1 MVATVALTHARFNAQ
16 GDRAH
21 KLEADAGQ
29 LQESLAAMHISGAGG
44 SASQRNMVIVNDDTD
59 ASVSTNPLF
68 KTQWRGAGLAV
79 PVFGLRSDKGMGV
92 GEFLD
97 LKALIDWCVKSGMKL
112 LQLLPVTD
120 TCSHSPATVEDSY
133 PYSSISV
140 YALHPMYLRLGE
152 VPGLDATLQAEIE
165 QATKEFNDPHYYKEK
180 QWDTDLD
187 VELQNP
193 VDFPAM
199 MKTKF
204 ALLRKMYKQ
213 AGDKTFE
220 TAGFKDFFARAEFWL
235 RPYALFCYFRDFFG
249 TANPDLWGNLGTGRV
264 SPDKLVELTSPESEY
279 TSHKG
284 VMFWY
289 YVQYLLHVQLK
300 DVSDYAAEMG
310 VVLKGDLPIGID
322 HDSVDAWYGR
332 CCCVVHTQKHMFGF

>member
-97 LKALIDWCVKSGMKL
+97 LKALIDWCVRSGMKL

-165 QATKEFNDPHYYKEK
+165 QERWKKKYSF
-180 QWDTDLD
+180 
-187 VELQNP
+187 
-193 VDFPAM
+193 
-199 MKTKF
+199 
-204 ALLRKMYKQ
+204 
-213 AGDKTFE
+213 
-220 TAGFKDFFARAEFWL
+220 
-235 RPYALFCYFRDFFG
+235 
-249 TANPDLWGNLGTGRV
+249 
-264 SPDKLVELTSPESEY
+264 
-279 TSHKG
+279 
-284 VMFWY
+284 
-289 YVQYLLHVQLK
+289 
-300 DVSDYAAEMG
+300 
-310 VVLKGDLPIGID
+310 
-322 HDSVDAWYGR
+322 
-332 CCCVVHTQKHMFGF
+332 